1 MDNLTYFLFLMAQQ
15 TQAAYYTE
23 FGGIDKIQV
32 GPLDLP
38 EVGEGDV
45 LLQVKAAGIN
55 PVDAVVRE
63 GKFAQVVPSAFPT
76 VPGWDVCGIVEK
88 CGSSVT
94 RLAVGDEVYGYV
106 RQPVAQHGTFAERI
120 VVPESYLARS
130 PEKLSWVE
138 AGGLPLAGLTAYQS
152 VIKAGELKSGETVL
166 ILGAS
171 GGVGGSAIQLAKNA
185 GATVIAV
192 ASAESAEHMRKLGA
206 DFTIDYKAGPVAE
219 TVKKMAPE
227 GVDLLFDAISG
238 DTLTQSLTTLKPS
251 GRLISV
257 LNDGKNLALP
267 AGVHFQHMMAQ
278 PSIPDLDHLRELA
291 DAGKLT
297 VPIAATFSLDDVKK
311 AFEQIESHHTTGKVV
326 IVPTLKK

>member
-1 MDNLTYFLFLMAQQ
+1 MAQQ
-15 TQAAYYTE
+15 TKAAYYTE

-32 GPLDLP
+32 GPLNLP
-38 EVGEGDV
+38 ALGDNDV
-45 LLQVKAAGIN
+45 QLAVKAAGVN

-88 CGSSVT
+88 CGPGVQ

-106 RQPVAQHGTFAERI
+106 RQPVAQHGTFAEQI
-120 VVPESYLARS
+120 IVPENLLAKS

-152 VIKAGELKSGETVL
+152 VIKAGQLKAGETVL

-171 GGVGGSAIQLAKNA
+171 GGVGGSAIQLAKDA
-185 GATVIAV
+185 GARVLAV
-192 ASAESAEHMRKLGA
+192 ASADSAAHMKKLGA
-206 DFTIDYKAGPVAE
+206 DETIDYKAGPVAE
-219 TVKKMAPE
+219 TVKKLAPE
-227 GVDLLFDAISG
+227 GVDLLFDAASG
-238 DTLTQSLTTLKPS
+238 DTLTQSLATLKPN

-257 LNDGKNLALP
+257 LNDGKSLSLP
-267 AGVHFQHMMAQ
+267 AGVHFQHVMAQ
-278 PSIPDLDHLRELA
+278 PSVPDLDHLRELA

-297 VPIAATFSLDDVKK
+297 VPIAATFSLDDTRK
-311 AFEQIESHHTTGKVV
+311 AFEQIETHHTTGKVV
-326 IVPTLKK
+326 IVP

>member
-1 MDNLTYFLFLMAQQ
+1 MAQQ
-15 TQAAYYTE
+15 TKAAYYTE

-38 EVGEGDV
+38 AVAAGDV
-45 LLQVKAAGIN
+45 QLQVKAAGVN

-88 CGSSVT
+88 CGADVT
-94 RLAVGDEVYGYV
+94 RFAVGDEVYGYV

-120 VVPESYLARS
+120 VVPEHYLARS

-152 VIKAGELKSGETVL
+152 VIKAGQLRAGETVL

-171 GGVGGSAIQLAKNA
+171 GGVGGSAIQLAKSV
-185 GATVIAV
+185 GATVVAV
-192 ASAESAEHMRKLGA
+192 ASAESAAHTKKLGA
-206 DFTIDYKAGPVAE
+206 DFTVDYKAGPVGEA
-219 TVKKMAPE
+219 VRKLVPA
-227 GVDLLFDAISG
+227 GVDLLFDAVSG
-238 DTLTQSLTTLKPS
+238 DTLTQSLLALKPN

-257 LNDGKNLALP
+257 LNDGKALP
-267 AGVHFQHMMAQ
+267 LPPTTHFEHVMAQ
-278 PSIPDLDHLRELA
+278 PSVPDLDYLRELA

-297 VPIAATFSLDDVKK
+297 VPIAATYSLDETRA
-311 AFEQIESHHTTGKVV
+311 AFEQIETHHTTGKVV
-326 IVPTLKK
+326 IIP

>member
-1 MDNLTYFLFLMAQQ
+1 MAQQ
-15 TQAAYYTE
+15 TKAAYYTE

-38 EVGEGDV
+38 ALGPADV
-45 LLQVKAAGIN
+45 QLVVKAAGVN

-88 CGSSVT
+88 CGSEAT
-94 RLAVGDEVYGYV
+94 RFAVGDEVYGYV
-106 RQPVAQHGTFAERI
+106 RQPVAQHGTFAEHI
-120 VVPESYLARS
+120 VVPENLLAKS

-152 VIKAGELKSGETVL
+152 VIKAGQLQAGETVL

-171 GGVGGSAIQLAKNA
+171 GGVGGSAIQLAKEV
-185 GATVIAV
+185 GATVVAV
-192 ASAESAEHMRKLGA
+192 ASADSAAHMKQLGA

-219 TVKKMAPE
+219 AVKKVAPG
-227 GVDLLFDAISG
+227 GVDLLFDAASG
-238 DTLTQSLTTLKPS
+238 DTLTQSLATLKPN

-257 LNDGKNLALP
+257 LNDGKNLPLP
-267 AGVHFQHMMAQ
+267 AGVHFQHVMAQ
-278 PSIPDLDHLRELA
+278 PSVADLDHLRGLA

-297 VPIAATFSLDDVKK
+297 VPIVATFSLDNTKQ
-311 AFEQIESHHTTGKVV
+311 AFEQIETHHTTGKVV
-326 IVPTLKK
+326 IVP

>member
-1 MDNLTYFLFLMAQQ
+1 MAQQ
-15 TQAAYYTE
+15 TKAAYYTE

-38 EVGEGDV
+38 ELGPGDV
-45 LLQVKAAGIN
+45 QLVVKAAGVN

-88 CGSSVT
+88 CGPEAT
-94 RLAVGDEVYGYV
+94 RFAVGDEVYGYV

-120 VVPESYLARS
+120 VVPENLLAKS

-152 VIKAGELKSGETVL
+152 VIKAGQLKAGETVL

-171 GGVGGSAIQLAKNA
+171 GGVGGSAIQLAKDA
-185 GATVIAV
+185 GATVVAV
-192 ASAESAEHMRKLGA
+192 ASADSAAHMKKLGA
-206 DFTIDYKAGPVAE
+206 DFTIDYKAGPVADA
-219 TVKKMAPE
+219 VKQVAPA
-227 GVDLLFDAISG
+227 GIDLLFDAASG
-238 DTLTQSLTTLKPS
+238 DTLTQSLATLKPT

-257 LNDGKNLALP
+257 LNDGKSLSLP
-267 AGVHFQHMMAQ
+267 AGVRFQHVMAQ
-278 PSIPDLDHLRELA
+278 PSVPDLDHLRELA
-291 DAGKLT
+291 NVGKLT
-297 VPIAATFSLDDVKK
+297 VPIAATFPLDETRK
-311 AFEQIESHHTTGKVV
+311 AFEQIETHHTTGKVV
-326 IVPTLKK
+326 IVP

>member
-1 MDNLTYFLFLMAQQ
+1 MAQQ
-15 TQAAYYTE
+15 TKAAFYTE

-38 EVGEGDV
+38 EMGDNDV
-45 LLQVKAAGIN
+45 LIQVKAAGIN

-63 GKFAQVVPSAFPT
+63 GNFAQVVPSAFPT
-76 VPGWDVCGIVEK
+76 VPGWDVCGIIEQR
-88 CGSSVT
+88 GAGAT
-94 RLAVGDEVYGYV
+94 RFAVGDEVFGYV

-120 VVPESYLARS
+120 VVPEQYLARS

-152 VIKAGELKSGETVL
+152 VIKAGQLKSGETVL

-171 GGVGGSAIQLAKNA
+171 GGVGGSAIQLAKDA
-185 GATVIAV
+185 GATVVAV
-192 ASAESAEHMRKLGA
+192 ASAESAEHMKKLGA

-219 TVKKMAPE
+219 SVRRVAPD
-227 GVDLLFDAISG
+227 GIDLLFDAASG
-238 DTLTQSLTTLKPS
+238 DTLTQSLATLKPNA
-251 GRLISV
+251 RIISV
-257 LNDGKNLALP
+257 LNDGKSLNLP
-267 AGVHFQHMMAQ
+267 AGVHFQHVMAQ
-278 PSIPDLDHLRELA
+278 PSVADLDHLRELA

-297 VPIAATFSLDDVKK
+297 VPITATFSLDKVKE

-326 IVPTLKK
+326 IIP

>member
-1 MDNLTYFLFLMAQQ
+1 M
-15 TQAAYYTE
+15 
-23 FGGIDKIQV
+23 

-38 EVGEGDV
+38 ELGPADV
-45 LLQVKAAGIN
+45 QVVVKAAGVN

-88 CGSSVT
+88 CGAEAT
-94 RLAVGDEVYGYV
+94 RFAVGDEVFGYV

-120 VVPESYLARS
+120 VVPEQYLAKS

-152 VIKAGELKSGETVL
+152 VIKAGQLKAGETVL

-171 GGVGGSAIQLAKNA
+171 GGVGGSAIQLAKEA
-185 GATVIAV
+185 GATVVAV
-192 ASAESAEHMRKLGA
+192 ASADSAAHMKQLGA

-219 TVKKMAPE
+219 AVQKVAPA
-227 GVDLLFDAISG
+227 GVDLVFDAASG
-238 DTLTQSLTTLKPS
+238 DTLTQSLATLKPN

-257 LNDGKNLALP
+257 LNDGKNLNLP
-267 AGVHFQHMMAQ
+267 AGVRFQHVMAQ
-278 PSIPDLDHLRELA
+278 PSVADLDHLRELA

-297 VPIAATFSLDDVKK
+297 VPIAATFSLNDTKK
-311 AFEQIESHHTTGKVV
+311 AFEQIETHHTTGKVV
-326 IVPTLKK
+326 IVP

>member
-1 MDNLTYFLFLMAQQ
+1 MAQQ
-15 TQAAYYTE
+15 TKAAYYNE

-45 LLQVKAAGIN
+45 QLLVKAAGVN

-63 GKFAQVVPSAFPT
+63 GHFAQVVPSAFPS

-88 CGSSVT
+88 CGPSVS

-106 RQPVAQHGTFAERI
+106 RQPVSQHGTFAERI
-120 VVPESYLARS
+120 VVPESYLACS

-171 GGVGGSAIQLAKNA
+171 GGVGGSAIQLAKEA

-192 ASAESAEHMRKLGA
+192 ASAESAEHMRQLGA

-219 TVKKMAPE
+219 TVKRMAPE
-227 GVDLLFDAISG
+227 GVDLLFDASSG
-238 DTLTQSLTTLKPS
+238 DTLTQSLAALKPN

-267 AGVHFQHMMAQ
+267 AGVRFQHVMAQ
-278 PSIPDLDHLRELA
+278 PSVPDLDHLRELA

-297 VPIAATFSLDDVKK
+297 VPIMATFPLDDVKK
-311 AFEQIESHHTTGKVV
+311 AFEQIESHHTMGKVV
-326 IVPTLKK
+326 IIP

>member
-1 MDNLTYFLFLMAQQ
+1 MAQQ
-15 TQAAYYTE
+15 TKAAYYTE

-38 EVGEGDV
+38 ELGPHEVQLV
-45 LLQVKAAGIN
+45 VKAAGVN

-88 CGSSVT
+88 CGPGVE

-106 RQPVAQHGTFAERI
+106 RRPVAQHGTFAERM
-120 VVPESYLARS
+120 VVPEDLLARS

-152 VIKAGELKSGETVL
+152 VIKAGQLTAGETVL

-171 GGVGGSAIQLAKNA
+171 GGVGGSAIQLAKSV
-185 GATVIAV
+185 GATVVAV
-192 ASAESAEHMRKLGA
+192 ASADSAEHMKKLGA
-206 DFTIDYKAGPVAE
+206 DFTIDYQAGPVADA
-219 TVKKMAPE
+219 VKHVAPN
-227 GVDLLFDAISG
+227 GIDLLFDAASG
-238 DTLTQSLTTLKPS
+238 DTLTQSLATLKPTA
-251 GRLISV
+251 RLISV
-257 LNDGKNLALP
+257 LNDGKDLNLP
-267 AGVHFQHMMAQ
+267 AGVHFQHVMAQ
-278 PSIPDLDHLRELA
+278 PSVADLDYLRELA

-297 VPIAATFSLDDVKK
+297 VPIAATFSLDEVRK
-311 AFEQIESHHTTGKVV
+311 AFEQIETHHTTGKVV
-326 IVPTLKK
+326 IIP

>member
-1 MDNLTYFLFLMAQQ
+1 MAEQ
-15 TQAAYYTE
+15 TKAAYYTE
-23 FGGIDKIQV
+23 FGGIDKIKI

-38 EVGEGDV
+38 ALGPADV
-45 LLQVKAAGIN
+45 QLVVKAAGIN

-88 CGSSVT
+88 CGPEAT

-106 RQPVAQHGTFAERI
+106 RQPVAQHGTFAERM
-120 VVPESYLARS
+120 VVPESLLAKS

-152 VIKAGELKSGETVL
+152 VIKAGQLKAGETVL

-171 GGVGGSAIQLAKNA
+171 GGVGGSAIQLAKAA
-185 GATVIAV
+185 GARVLAV
-192 ASAESAEHMRKLGA
+192 ASADSAAHMKQLGA
-206 DFTIDYKAGPVAE
+206 DETIDYKAGPVAE
-219 TVKKMAPE
+219 AVKKAAPE
-227 GVDLLFDAISG
+227 GVDLLFDAASG
-238 DTLTQSLTTLKPS
+238 DTLTQSLATLKPN

-267 AGVHFQHMMAQ
+267 AGVRFQHVMAQ
-278 PSIPDLDHLRELA
+278 PSVADLDHLRELA
-291 DAGKLT
+291 DTGKLT
-297 VPIAATFSLDDVKK
+297 VPIVATFSLDDTKK
-311 AFEQIESHHTTGKVV
+311 AFEQIETHHTTGKVV
-326 IVPTLKK
+326 IVP